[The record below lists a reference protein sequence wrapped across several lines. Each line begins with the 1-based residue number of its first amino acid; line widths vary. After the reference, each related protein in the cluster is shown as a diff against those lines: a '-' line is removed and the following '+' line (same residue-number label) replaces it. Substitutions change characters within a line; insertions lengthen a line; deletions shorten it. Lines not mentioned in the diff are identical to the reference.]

1 MNQNV
6 EILLNEMAKPIT
18 QINKDNVFGI
28 MPHIDASDPED
39 APMIFFLIDTLFDYA
54 SGRESPITMKELIKS
69 ILGNVTLLPA
79 LYQRNIVS
87 DHQDP
92 ELDQMISFIN
102 SFKQKNFK

>member
-1 MNQNV
+1 MNTNV
-6 EILLNEMAKPIT
+6 EKLLNELAKPIT
-18 QINKDNVFGI
+18 HINKDNIINI
-28 MPHIDASDPED
+28 MSLVDASNPDD

-54 SGRESPITMKELIKS
+54 ARKESPITMRDLIRS

-79 LYQRNIVS
+79 LYQREIYS

-102 SFKQKNFK
+102 SFKQKKFK